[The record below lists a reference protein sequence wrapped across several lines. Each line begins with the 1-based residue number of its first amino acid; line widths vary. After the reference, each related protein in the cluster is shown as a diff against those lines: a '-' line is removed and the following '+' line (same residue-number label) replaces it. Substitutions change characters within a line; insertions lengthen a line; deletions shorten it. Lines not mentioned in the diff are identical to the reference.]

1 MLPKPP
7 KIRSILVFTV
17 VALLAQTGAAAA
29 ADTSWLLKEY
39 ARECGEV
46 GHRMADPQLAN
57 QSRCLLEHI
66 PAEVPDLT
74 RENQRRLR
82 GALDRIAFLKRGLP
96 ERIAPENQS
105 LRRAEDWPQADCTI
119 AAEDQAS
126 FAELLAEIGTATAAE
141 LTLILAE
148 EGCYGPKVEPVV
160 STGLVVN
167 GECAGFAADFG
178 GGEGTIWVDKEA
190 VIEWNMPAGAMN
202 NPALCVPL
210 IAALQT
216 AEFLA
221 AQTAA
226 YLGCWKGA
234 YVDANYDRLEVLRD
248 EIKELQEEVEFL
260 TALEV
265 ETQLQI
271 WSGSR
276 IAYLY
281 LPEELGGIAEDT
293 TSKTESAFENTKAA
307 GYIIHPRVQNRLT
320 EANDKEESGD
330 PKKAFDLYMKVYR
343 DSTAKSPRRLP

>member
-1 MLPKPP
+1 MLTKPP
-7 KIRSILVFTV
+7 KIRSILVFAV

-46 GHRMADPQLAN
+46 GHRMADSQLAN
-57 QSRCLLEHI
+57 QSRCLLEQI
-66 PAEVPDLT
+66 PAEVPELT

-202 NPALCVPL
+202 NPTLCVPL

-330 PKKAFDLYMKVYR
+330 LKKAFDLYMKVYR